1 MIVFYFLIFLFFSV
15 VLVKTTGFLIKL
27 IKHLGA
33 TLGLKPFVVSSIL
46 LGLVTSLPEVVV
58 GVVSALEGKSI
69 LALGNVL
76 GSNIADIGLALGIAA
91 IVSGGIV
98 VTDSVVFKDATVAFF
113 LMLLPIFLLADKNL
127 SLIDGLILILVYIW
141 YNLSIAKERKDVDI
155 KAEIQSLAL
164 PKALGQFFLAIFVIL
179 FSADI
184 LVRSATALAEFLGV
198 PLLLIGFFLVA
209 IGTSLPEIVVEIEA
223 AKERKGT
230 IVFGDLLGS
239 IVVNSLLALGLTA
252 MISPIKIS
260 HFREFLGAVFFLVFI
275 FVTFFLLIRTKR
287 RLERWEGGVLI
298 VIYLLFAILEF
309 SGVLQH

>member
-27 IKHLGA
+27 IKHLG
-33 TLGLKPFVVSSIL
+33 TSLGLKPFIVSSIL
-46 LGLVTSLPEVVV
+46 LGLATSLPEVVV

-76 GSNIADIGLALGIAA
+76 GSNIADVGLALGLAA

-127 SLIDGLILILVYIW
+127 SLIDGLILIFVYIW
-141 YNLSIAKERKDVDI
+141 YNLSMAKERKDVDI

-164 PKALGQFFLAIFVIL
+164 PKAFGQFFLGIAIIL

-184 LVRSATALAEFLGV
+184 LVKSAVFLAEFFGL

-209 IGTSLPEIVVEIEA
+209 IGTSLPEIVVEIQA
-223 AKERKGT
+223 ARQKRGEV
-230 IVFGDLLGS
+230 VFGDLLGS
-239 IVVNSLLALGLTA
+239 IVANSLLALGLTA
-252 MISPIKIS
+252 VISPIKIA
-260 HFREFLGAVFFLVFI
+260 HFQEFLGAVFFLVFI
-275 FVTFFLLIRTKR
+275 FITFFFLIKTKH

-298 VIYLLFAILEF
+298 VIYLLFAIFEF
-309 SGVLQH
+309 SGVLR

>member
-33 TLGLKPFVVSSIL
+33 TLGLKPFIVSSIL

-58 GVVSALEGKSI
+58 GIVSAIEGKSI

-76 GSNIADIGLALGIAA
+76 GSNIADVGLALGIAA

-127 SLIDGLILILVYIW
+127 SSIDGLILIFVYIW

-155 KAEIQSLAL
+155 KAEIQSLVL
-164 PKALGQFFLAIFVIL
+164 PKAFGQFFLGIAIIL

-184 LVRSATALAEFLGV
+184 LVKSAVFLAEFFGL

-209 IGTSLPEIVVEIEA
+209 IGTSLPEIVVEVQA
-223 AKERKGT
+223 ARQKRGEV
-230 IVFGDLLGS
+230 VFGDLLGS

-252 MISPIKIS
+252 MISPIKIV
-260 HFREFLGAVFFLVFI
+260 HFQEFLGAVFFLVFI
-275 FVTFFLLIRTKR
+275 FITFFFLIKTKH
-287 RLERWEGGVLI
+287 RLERWEGLVLI
-298 VIYLLFAILEF
+298 IIYFLFAIIEF
-309 SGVLQH
+309 SGVLR